1 VTKLFKS
8 EVHAIAYRYFAT
20 TLNGKLK
27 SVFLAAALEELL
39 KSRPGDLDVVVLEAE
54 AADVAVV
61 GAVVA
66 GAAAGVAAAAVAALP
81 PWGGAWG
88 WRGAVTTRATATL
101 TTVGG
106 AFWWA

>member
-1 VTKLFKS
+1 MALILLSGPYTRNLVRFLGTLKS
-8 EVHAIAYRYFAT
+8 RKYFAT
-20 TLNGKLK
+20 P
-27 SVFLAAALEELL
+27 
-39 KSRPGDLDVVVLEAE
+39 RPGVLDVVVLEAE
-54 AADVAVV
+54 AADLAVV

-66 GAAAGVAAAAVAALP
+66 GAAAGVGGGGSGGAAP
-81 PWGGAWG
+81 MGGAWG